1 MYDDNFDLWN
11 DVSASDFSDFEDSS
25 DFDIESDSLSDPW
38 LDPLDISSS
47 ELLAL
52 SNQEVDSFSEVDL
65 TQVEDKL
72 SSIER
77 YCNLIFGV
85 LILYFFFRGIRS
97 IVYKFNSHGKGI
109 D

>member
-1 MYDDNFDLWN
+1 MYDDNFDLFTYTDGDNRDLEDTSYN
-11 DVSASDFSDFEDSS
+11 DLG
-25 DFDIESDSLSDPW
+25 SDSLSDYW

-47 ELLAL
+47 DLFTL
-52 SNQEVDSFSEVDL
+52 SSSEIDTLSEVDL
-65 TQVEDKL
+65 SEIEYSL

-77 YCNLIFGV
+77 YCNLIFG
-85 LILYFFFRGIRS
+85 LLLLYFFFRGIRS